1 VAAVGEKTAE
11 KLKSYGVLPDLVPK
25 EANAE
30 ALLRE
35 ILEAFSGL
43 KRVLLPKAKKG
54 RTLLEEG
61 LKSNGISVVT
71 LDAYETIG
79 VKPSSEVLEGL
90 DLEGFD
96 WVLFASPS
104 AVARFLEIF
113 GEAALRLPAGPK
125 VACIGQT
132 TARAFESRGLRVDA
146 LAKESS
152 ATGLIE
158 AMVAFE
164 QREGVCFQKGE

>member
-1 VAAVGEKTAE
+1 
-11 KLKSYGVLPDLVPK
+11 LKS
-25 EANAE
+25 
-30 ALLRE
+30 
-35 ILEAFSGL
+35 
-43 KRVLLPKAKKG
+43 KG
-54 RTLLEEG
+54 
-61 LKSNGISVVT
+61 IYVVA

-79 VKPSSEVLEGL
+79 VMPSSEVLEGL

-104 AVARFLEIF
+104 AVERFLEIF
-113 GEAALRLPAGPK
+113 GEAALRLSAGPK